1 LSTWQ
6 ARRRHRLLARNSR
19 AEELGCRPSRE
30 EGRRGRRRISVLH
43 GHLHELEKVQMRQ
56 LPRKPKHSPA
66 SRSAR
71 GACPIRADYT
81 RWCSA
86 FLLMT
91 PGGLTKLSSA
101 GGPPRFRRLRESTR
115 SHETA
120 RGRPCG
126 ERQGSPEPCDFSR
139 CEKSALRSP
148 RSHRSQPATSN
159 TPRDAPLV
167 DRNR

>member
-6 ARRRHRLLARNSR
+6 ARKRHRLLARNSR

-71 GACPIRADYT
+71 GACPIRADYA

-86 FLLMT
+86 FLRMT

-120 RGRPCG
+120 RGRPLWRA
-126 ERQGSPEPCDFSR
+126 ERLAGTMRLQP
-139 CEKSALRSP
+139 LRKECVTLCLAATAPSP
-148 RSHRSQPATSN
+148 RVEHAAR
-159 TPRDAPLV
+159 RAP
-167 DRNR
+167 